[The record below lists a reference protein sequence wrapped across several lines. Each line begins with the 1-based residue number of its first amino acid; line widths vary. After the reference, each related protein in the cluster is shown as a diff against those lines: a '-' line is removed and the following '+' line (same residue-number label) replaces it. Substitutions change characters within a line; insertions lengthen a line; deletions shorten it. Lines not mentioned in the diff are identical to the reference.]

1 MMLVMLG
8 LLNGVLIS
16 LARIINGRLSSYKG
30 AFYSSWINHLGGF
43 VLLTFLLFAVQGMP
57 IAIGSIPSYL
67 FLGGIIGGLYVG
79 LNSFVVIRIGVTMST
94 LLVISG
100 QLIVSV
106 FIDMWLGKVTL
117 AIDLPTGLIFLGCLM
132 VIVGFYIMS
141 DR

>member
-1 MMLVMLG
+1 MLVMLG